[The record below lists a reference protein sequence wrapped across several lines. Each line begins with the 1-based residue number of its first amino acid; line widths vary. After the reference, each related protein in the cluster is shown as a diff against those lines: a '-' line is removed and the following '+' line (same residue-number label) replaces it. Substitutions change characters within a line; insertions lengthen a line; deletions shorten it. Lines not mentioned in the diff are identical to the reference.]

1 MFSVLSVCPT
11 PDPPSVLTTDYFPAK
26 CRTGRDVLSSFL
38 SGDADPEPEVYN
50 IKKLMRCADG
60 ATAKILVLHE
70 AETQAPLSLFSI

>member
-1 MFSVLSVCPT
+1 M
-11 PDPPSVLTTDYFPAK
+11 
-26 CRTGRDVLSSFL
+26 LSSFL
-38 SGDADPEPEVYN
+38 SGDADPEAEVYS